1 MSVFS
6 PFGSNRGLPIA
17 LPFPEG
23 KMHIHGNQMN
33 PNPVNPYSAAAEKA
47 IAAQRS
53 SIARKKQL
61 KRPPEV
67 ENPPSSDE
75 AFMVG
80 RWMAS
85 RYS

>member
-1 MSVFS
+1 
-6 PFGSNRGLPIA
+6 
-17 LPFPEG
+17 
-23 KMHIHGNQMN
+23 MHIHGNQMN

-53 SIARKKQL
+53 SNTRKKPL
-61 KRPPEV
+61 KRAVEV
-67 ENPPSSDE
+67 ENPPSPDE

-80 RWMAS
+80 RWMGS